1 MRFEALA
8 LWKLVLASV
17 WNEWLNV
24 LSSGAQW
31 RGEEETVW
39 YVRLCRVW
47 RGSGRH
53 RASAV
58 LERREQHRPRGAF
71 PQDLWRVFWSS
82 RLWGFQRHLRS
93 ATRGQMWYLWRYTV
107 DSDRVV
113 KASSQIGA
121 CCWYFCVQ
129 YALDNKG
136 SMKSVLCNPKFY
148 VLLYI
153 FPQKIHFL
161 DSILKRSYDDAK
173 KNIIW
178 CIWCNAMCLRGSK
191 HIIFHILYIIV
202 ALLCSAFLKLILRS
216 EACSDWPAIQCIVIG
231 RIPQACDG
239 NVTPLP
245 MLWCHVPAFLQS
257 FTVPARRD

>member
-17 WNEWLNV
+17 WNNEWLNV

-53 RASAV
+53 GASAV

-93 ATRGQMWYLWRYTV
+93 ATRGEMWYLWRYTV

-161 DSILKRSYDDAK
+161 DSILKRSYDEAK

-178 CIWCNAMCLRGSK
+178 CIWCNAMFTWFKAHYFSHTVHYCCSSMLR
-191 HIIFHILYIIV
+191 L
-202 ALLCSAFLKLILRS
+202 S
-216 EACSDWPAIQCIVIG
+216 EAHEKRGVLWLASYPVRCDWLNTSSVWRKCYSPS
-231 RIPQACDG
+231 
-239 NVTPLP
+239 
-245 MLWCHVPAFLQS
+245 H
-257 FTVPARRD
+257 VPARRD